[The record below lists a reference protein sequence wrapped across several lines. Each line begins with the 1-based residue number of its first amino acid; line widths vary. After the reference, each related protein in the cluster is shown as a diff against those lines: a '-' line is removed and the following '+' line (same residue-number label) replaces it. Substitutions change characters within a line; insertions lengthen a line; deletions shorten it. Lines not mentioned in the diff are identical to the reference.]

1 MRSFKLAILSLALL
15 LALCTPAL
23 AQSSPADAQYVGE
36 APGTFAD
43 NTGQGTDAVNDALA
57 GSASST
63 TASATSTGGGD
74 DAEDTDHNGDLDSIT
89 ELPETGGIP
98 PALAGV
104 ALLLV
109 AVSITRRMT
118 S

>member
-1 MRSFKLAILSLALL
+1 MPLIVTFLAL
-15 LALCTPAL
+15 APPTPAQ
-23 AQSSPADAQYVGE
+23 AQSSPPESQYVGE
-36 APGTFAD
+36 APGTVAD
-43 NTGQGTDAVNDALA
+43 NTGQGTDAVNDALD

-63 TASATSTGGGD
+63 TASATSNGGSD
-74 DAEDTDHNGDLDSIT
+74 DAEDTNHNGDLDSIT

-98 PALAGV
+98 PVLVGV

-118 S
+118 P